1 MKTPRQELLSSVPD
15 GVLVA
20 DSVTDISAASAGT
33 VAVTG
38 SHGAAASGRFAVSIG
53 VSAAVFND
61 AGGGFESAGLRAL
74 CELEAACVP
83 AAVVAHTSA
92 RIGDGRDTFESGI
105 VSARNDAAKALGV
118 GVGMSCAS
126 AATLL
131 TRSTATGTKTAGAKF
146 HDSRFSIG
154 DHLVATL
161 DSASQIEPSLLN
173 HVVVTGSHGG
183 LVGNSPTRALKHP
196 VRFAAF
202 NDAGVGKENAGISRL
217 SPLDDQGISAVAV
230 SSSSAEIGSGLS
242 TLEQGIVSSV
252 NEFARA
258 EGAVPGMAL
267 IDLIEALSAAP
278 NA

>member
-1 MKTPRQELLSSVPD
+1 M
-15 GVLVA
+15 
-20 DSVTDISAASAGT
+20 
-33 VAVTG
+33 
-38 SHGAAASGRFAVSIG
+38 
-53 VSAAVFND
+53 
-61 AGGGFESAGLRAL
+61 
-74 CELEAACVP
+74 
-83 AAVVAHTSA
+83 
-92 RIGDGRDTFESGI
+92 
-105 VSARNDAAKALGV
+105 
-118 GVGMSCAS
+118 
-126 AATLL
+126 
-131 TRSTATGTKTAGAKF
+131 
-146 HDSRFSIG
+146 
-154 DHLVATL
+154 
-161 DSASQIEPSLLN
+161 
-173 HVVVTGSHGG
+173 
-183 LVGNSPTRALKHP
+183 GNSPTRALKHP